1 VSADLVLEVEDL
13 TKHFGVRGRGVVRA
27 VDGVSFELRE
37 GEVLG
42 LVGESGSGKS
52 TVGRCVT
59 RLLEP
64 TGGTVRLKGQDITHL
79 SQRRLRPLR
88 REMHIVFQDPSSS
101 LNPRMTVGDII
112 GEPLRRHRIARGSV
126 LRDRV
131 ADLLRE
137 VGLRPEL
144 IGRYPHELSGGQ
156 RQRVGLAR
164 ALSVE
169 PSLLI
174 ADEPTSALDV
184 SVQAA
189 ILNLLAEVQR
199 RRRFACLFITHDLA
213 VVEFIAN
220 RVSVMYLGTLA
231 ETAPKEE
238 LFRSPKHPYTQ
249 ALLSA
254 APVPDPAAQRERR
267 RVVLAGDLPSPLNPP
282 AGCRFHTRCPFADER
297 SRTEVPAL
305 RDVTGRGHLVAC
317 HQVGDDGTG
326 PVITESAV
334 TFPAP

>member
-1 VSADLVLEVEDL
+1 
-13 TKHFGVRGRGVVRA
+13 VRGRGPVRA

-59 RLLEP
+59 RLIEP
-64 TGGTVRLKGQDITHL
+64 TGGTVRLKGTDITHL
-79 SQRRLRPLR
+79 PQRRLRPLR

-101 LNPRMTVGDII
+101 LNPRMDVGSIV
-112 GEPLRRHRIARGSV
+112 GEPLRRHGLARGTA

-131 ADLLRE
+131 AELLHE

-184 SVQAA
+184 SVQAS

-213 VVEFIAN
+213 VVEYVAN
-220 RVSVMYLGTLA
+220 RVAVMYLGALA
-231 ETAPKEE
+231 ETAPREE
-238 LFRSPKHPYTQ
+238 LFRAPKHPYTQ

-254 APVPDPAAQRERR
+254 APVPDPEQQRRRR
-267 RVVLAGDLPSPLNPP
+267 RVVLAGDLPSPLDPP
-282 AGCRFHTRCPFADER
+282 PGCRFHTRCPVAEER
-297 SRTEVPAL
+297 CRGEVPAL
-305 RDVTGRGHLVAC
+305 RDVTSGRHLVAC
-317 HQVGDDGTG
+317 HLVADDGTA
-326 PVITESAV
+326 PSIVERAASA
-334 TFPAP
+334 

>member
-1 VSADLVLEVEDL
+1 MPDVVLEVEDL
-13 TKHFGVRGRGVVRA
+13 TKHFTVRGRGVVRA

-59 RLLEP
+59 RLIEP
-64 TGGTVRLKGQDITHL
+64 TGGAVRLKGTDVTHL
-79 SQRRLRPLR
+79 PQRRLRPLR

-101 LNPRMTVGDII
+101 LNPRMDVGSIV
-112 GEPLRRHRIARGSV
+112 GEPLRRHGLARGAA

-131 ADLLRE
+131 AELLHE

-144 IGRYPHELSGGQ
+144 TGRYPHELSGGQ

-184 SVQAA
+184 SVQAS

-213 VVEFIAN
+213 VVEYVAN
-220 RVSVMYLGTLA
+220 RVAVMYLGTLA
-231 ETAPKEE
+231 ETAPREE

-254 APVPDPAAQRERR
+254 APVPDPVEQRRRR
-267 RVVLAGDLPSPLNPP
+267 RVVLTGDLPSPLDPP
-282 AGCRFHTRCPFADER
+282 PGCRFHTRCPLADER

-317 HQVGDDGTG
+317 HQVGDDGTA
-326 PVITESAV
+326 PSIVERAASA
-334 TFPAP
+334 

>member
-1 VSADLVLEVEDL
+1 MPDVVLEVEDL
-13 TKHFGVRGRGVVRA
+13 TKHFTVRGRGVVRA

-59 RLLEP
+59 RLIEP
-64 TGGTVRLKGQDITHL
+64 TGGTVRLKGTDITHL
-79 SQRRLRPLR
+79 PQRRLRPLR

-101 LNPRMTVGDII
+101 LNPRMDVGSIV
-112 GEPLRRHRIARGSV
+112 GEPLRRHGLGRGAA

-131 ADLLRE
+131 AELLHE

-184 SVQAA
+184 SVQAS

-213 VVEFIAN
+213 VVEYVAN
-220 RVSVMYLGTLA
+220 RVAVMYLGTLA
-231 ETAPKEE
+231 ETAPREE

-254 APVPDPAAQRERR
+254 APVPDPAEQRHRR
-267 RVVLAGDLPSPLNPP
+267 RVVLTGDLPSPLDPP
-282 AGCRFHTRCPFADER
+282 PGCRFHTRCPLADER

-317 HQVGDDGTG
+317 HQVGDDGT
-326 PVITESAV
+326 
-334 TFPAP
+334 APSIVERAALA

>member
-1 VSADLVLEVEDL
+1 MPDVVLEVEDL
-13 TKHFGVRGRGVVRA
+13 TKHFTVRGRGVVRA

-59 RLLEP
+59 RLIEP
-64 TGGTVRLKGQDITHL
+64 TGGTVRLKGTDITHL
-79 SQRRLRPLR
+79 PQRRLRPLR

-101 LNPRMTVGDII
+101 LNPRMDVGSIV
-112 GEPLRRHRIARGSV
+112 GEPLRRHGLARGTA
-126 LRDRV
+126 LGDRV
-131 ADLLRE
+131 AELLHE

-184 SVQAA
+184 SVQAS

-199 RRRFACLFITHDLA
+199 RRQFACLFITHDLA
-213 VVEFIAN
+213 VVEYVAN
-220 RVSVMYLGTLA
+220 RVAVMYLGTLA
-231 ETAPKEE
+231 ETAPREE
-238 LFRSPKHPYTQ
+238 LFGSPKHPYTQ

-254 APVPDPAAQRERR
+254 APVPDPAEQRRRR
-267 RVVLAGDLPSPLNPP
+267 RVVLTGDLPSPLDPP
-282 AGCRFHTRCPFADER
+282 PGCRFHTRCPLADER

-317 HQVGDDGTG
+317 HQVGDDGTA
-326 PVITESAV
+326 PSIVERAASA
-334 TFPAP
+334 

>member
-1 VSADLVLEVEDL
+1 MPDVVLEVEDL
-13 TKHFGVRGRGVVRA
+13 TKHFTVRGRGVVRA

-59 RLLEP
+59 RLIEP
-64 TGGTVRLKGQDITHL
+64 TGGTVRLKGTDITHL
-79 SQRRLRPLR
+79 PQRRLRPLR

-101 LNPRMTVGDII
+101 LNPRMDVGSIV
-112 GEPLRRHRIARGSV
+112 GEPLRRHGLARGTA

-131 ADLLRE
+131 AELLHE

-184 SVQAA
+184 SVQAS

-213 VVEFIAN
+213 VVEYVAN
-220 RVSVMYLGTLA
+220 RVAVMYLGTLA
-231 ETAPKEE
+231 ETAPREE

-254 APVPDPAAQRERR
+254 APVPDPAEQRRRR
-267 RVVLAGDLPSPLNPP
+267 RVVLTGDLPSPLDPP
-282 AGCRFHTRCPFADER
+282 PGCRFHTRCPLADER

-317 HQVGDDGTG
+317 HQVGDDGTA
-326 PVITESAV
+326 PSIVERAASA
-334 TFPAP
+334 